1 MGVHYNRHI
10 ETWGFMMIDNMVMQ
24 DALVS
29 LMVMVSAA
37 DGDMTDRE
45 LGVMSQLVSSLP
57 IFAEYEAEDMLQATQ
72 SCADYLA
79 REDGLDLLL
88 SRCKE
93 LLGAKLCLTG
103 YALACD
109 VAAADGDLHEEEL
122 EILQMIRQELNVE
135 RLHAAA
141 IEKATA
147 ARYIRPQ

>member
-1 MGVHYNRHI
+1 MGCP
-10 ETWGFMMIDNMVMQ
+10 MISNMIVQ

-45 LGVMSQLVSSLP
+45 LSVMGQLVATLP
-57 IFAEYEAEDMLQATQ
+57 IFSDYEAEDMLQATQ
-72 SCADYLA
+72 LCADYLSKD
-79 REDGLDLLL
+79 DGLELLL
-88 SRCKE
+88 ARCKE
-93 LLGAKLCLTG
+93 LLSSKLCLTG

-122 EILQMIRQELNVE
+122 EILEMIRRQLNVE

-147 ARYIRPQ
+147 ARFVRNP